1 MGKNEKAI
9 FTNMCM
15 IYDDIGNILVEERV
29 KNDWRGIAFP
39 GGHVEAGEAFTESVI
54 REIKEETGLDIFAPT
69 LCGVK
74 QFYTDEGERYV
85 VFLYKTNRFSGKL
98 SSSAEGRVFWIK
110 REELEKYELAADFA
124 DLVKVFETDG
134 ISEFFCYEEDGR
146 YAKRL
151 I

>member
-1 MGKNEKAI
+1 
-9 FTNMCM
+9 M
-15 IYDDIGNILVEERV
+15 IYDGKGNILVEERV

-39 GGHVEAGEAFTESVI
+39 GGHTEPGEAFTDSVV
-54 REIKEETGLDIFAPT
+54 REIKEETGLDIEAPL

-85 VFLYKTNRFSGKL
+85 VFLYKTDRYSGEL
-98 SSSAEGRVFWIK
+98 ASSAEGRVFWIK
-110 REELEKYELAADFA
+110 RDELEKYPLAADFA
-124 DLVKVFETDG
+124 DLVKVFEDG
-134 ISEFFCYEEDGR
+134 SLSEFFCFEEDGK